1 MRISGYHSTAW
12 FLSLTDSVYS
22 TDLALFHWING
33 FAGRWSG
40 LDLLMVATTRYSPII
55 YASVLLACWA
65 RWRAPWQRAAALAGA
80 AALVALGLG
89 QLGNLVFPR
98 SRPFVVTPATM
109 LVPHAPDSS
118 FPSDHAIL
126 AFAVTVV
133 LATVNRTLGA
143 WLAAFGVLVL
153 VSRVFVGAHYPT
165 DVLGGAAVGALG
177 AWTTL
182 RVARIPSV
190 DSWIDTVFAMLRRLK
205 VAAPLP

>member
-1 MRISGYHSTAW
+1 M
-12 FLSLTDSVYS
+12 YS

-40 LDLLMVATTRYSPII
+40 LDILMVATTRYSPII

-65 RWRAPWQRAAALAGA
+65 RWRAPLQRGTALAGIA
-80 AALVALGLG
+80 VLLALGIG
-89 QLGNLVFPR
+89 QLGNLIFPR
-98 SRPFVVTPATM
+98 ARPFVVTAATV

-133 LATVNRTLGA
+133 LAIVNRTLAA

-153 VSRVFVGAHYPT
+153 ISRVFVGAHYPS
-165 DVLGGAAVGALG
+165 DVIGGAAVGALG
-177 AWTTL
+177 AWITL
-182 RVARIPSV
+182 RVARVPIV
-190 DSWIDTVFAMLRRLK
+190 AGWIDVVFVMLRRLK
-205 VAAPLP
+205 IAAPLS

>member
-1 MRISGYHSTAW
+1 M
-12 FLSLTDSVYS
+12 YS

-33 FAGRWSG
+33 FAARWTA
-40 LDLLMVATTRYSPII
+40 LDLLMVATTRYSPIV
-55 YASVLLACWA
+55 YAFVLIACWA
-65 RWRAPWQRAAALAGA
+65 RWRHKWQRGAVLAGIAAL
-80 AALVALGLG
+80 LALGLG
-89 QLGNLVFPR
+89 QLGNIIFPR
-98 SRPFVVTPATM
+98 SRPFVVTAATV

-165 DVLGGAAVGALG
+165 DVIGGAAVGALG
-177 AWTTL
+177 ASITL
-182 RVARIPSV
+182 RLARMPTVAR
-190 DSWIDTVFAMLRRLK
+190 WIDAVFAMLRRLK
-205 VAAPLP
+205 VAAPLS